1 MSKIDEMYED
11 PFPYD
16 AFYDRRP
23 LTDKIL
29 EQLGFKYNELS
40 KTHELE
46 VNGVTLF
53 KWVEDGLIEVDI
65 DIFETEMTWKTV
77 GGLKMLIESLKGEQ

>member
-1 MSKIDEMYED
+1 MSKADAMYED

-16 AFYDRRP
+16 VFYDPRP
-23 LTDKIL
+23 LTEEVL
-29 EQLGFKYNELS
+29 EQLGFKYNEFS

-53 KWVEDGLIEVDI
+53 KWVEGGLIKVDI
-65 DIFETEMTWKTV
+65 DICGTADIWKTV
-77 GGLKMLIESLKGEQ
+77 GGLKMLIESLKEER